1 MYEQIKYYS
10 GKYINCPCGRTVL
23 KERYRNHT
31 FSMLHTDYLFINHI
45 SDKLDLRE
53 IDLKK

>member
-1 MYEQIKYYS
+1 MYEPIKYYS
-10 GKYINCPCGRTVL
+10 GKYIKCPCGRTIL
-23 KERYRNHT
+23 KERYTNHT